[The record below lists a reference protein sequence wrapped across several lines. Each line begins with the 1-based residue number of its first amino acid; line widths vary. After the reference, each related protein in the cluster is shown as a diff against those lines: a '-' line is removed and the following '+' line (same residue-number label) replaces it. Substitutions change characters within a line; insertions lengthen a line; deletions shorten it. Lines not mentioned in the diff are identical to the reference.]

1 MYTDDKRLAKESTAL
16 NIHNGHSLVVNG
28 TAEDSPDVDSQV
40 SSDSG
45 KDNIS
50 SYIAEIYA
58 EILLFYT
65 GAALVLLSIYE

>member
-16 NIHNGHSLVVNG
+16 HIHNGHSLVVNG

-50 SYIAEIYA
+50 SYIAEI
-58 EILLFYT
+58 LLFFT